1 MRVMK
6 STWNCVNCAGVVE
19 SEKIFSSETLTIKR
33 IGMDTSWLIVASSS
47 NLRFFLHWPCNIP
60 FYNSSRSW
68 LGNCI
73 ATDVSHP
80 KLNRGNWYCVI
91 IFVLNLW
98 FLSSHYLFRAELK
111 MSLKITRYHFLK
123 IRTAAKYVK
132 KIKGWPISIYKNSK
146 SHKNFL
152 CISEV

>member
-91 IFVLNLW
+91 IFTIARLVVKDANGW
-98 FLSSHYLFRAELK
+98 RACFYFIFLPWLKLKNDELK
-111 MSLKITRYHFLK
+111 KKYLPSHAC
-123 IRTAAKYVK
+123 TAVQ
-132 KIKGWPISIYKNSK
+132 
-146 SHKNFL
+146 
-152 CISEV
+152 